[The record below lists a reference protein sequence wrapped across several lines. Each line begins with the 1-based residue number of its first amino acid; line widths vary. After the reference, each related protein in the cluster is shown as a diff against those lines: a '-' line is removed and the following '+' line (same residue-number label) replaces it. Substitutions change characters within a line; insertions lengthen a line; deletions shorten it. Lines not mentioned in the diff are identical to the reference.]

1 MHPEI
6 EVLSGGKGDEKQ
18 TGNLNYPRSNTTLIY
33 GNLPPNSPTVPVSSL
48 LIIRS
53 ICFHETSFTQLLKI
67 VFILYSV
74 CYGETGFTFTSYTK
88 KEAKGRFCPCFL
100 KLCEEH

>member
-1 MHPEI
+1 
-6 EVLSGGKGDEKQ
+6 
-18 TGNLNYPRSNTTLIY
+18 LNYPRSNTTLIY
-33 GNLPPNSPTVPVSSL
+33 GNLPPNSPAVPVSSL

-53 ICFHETSFTQLLKI
+53 KCLHETSFTQLLKI

-74 CYGETGFTFTSYTK
+74 YYVGTGFTFASYTK
-88 KEAKGRFCPCFL
+88 RPRVDFVLVFL